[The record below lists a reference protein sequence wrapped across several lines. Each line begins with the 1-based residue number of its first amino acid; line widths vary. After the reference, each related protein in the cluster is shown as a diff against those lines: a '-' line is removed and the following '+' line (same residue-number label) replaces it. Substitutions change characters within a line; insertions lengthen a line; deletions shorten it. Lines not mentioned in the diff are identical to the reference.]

1 MMRWLVCC
9 ALLLLGGCQSM
20 QHSSD
25 TCVALGEQVQQ
36 CLAPL
41 PWQASAQPPV
51 AELLQQ
57 LSVDRAD
64 SHHELTSSLE
74 FTPTQMTVVG
84 LAPLGQALFTVQYD
98 GSTLTS
104 QQSMLLGDNF
114 RPDYLMAMLQL
125 IYWPQAML
133 DKSITGAKLSESRCD
148 GQRCRRLTRG
158 KQLIAEIRYQQ
169 QDTWHSPLV
178 LHLPNAKLQLTIQP
192 L

>member
-1 MMRWLVCC
+1 MMRWLLCC
-9 ALLLLGGCQSM
+9 AVLLLSGCQSL
-20 QHSSD
+20 QQSSD
-25 TCVALGEQVQQ
+25 NCVALSEQVQQ

-41 PWQASAQPPV
+41 PWSASGQPLV
-51 AELLQQ
+51 TELLQQ

-84 LAPLGQALFTVQYD
+84 IAPLGQALFTVQYD

-104 QQSMLLGDNF
+104 QQSLLLGDNF

-125 IYWPQAML
+125 IYWPQTML
-133 DKSITGAKLSESRCD
+133 DKSITGAKLSEGRCD
-148 GQRCRRLTRG
+148 EQRCRRLTRG
-158 KQLIAEIRYQQ
+158 NQLIAEIRYQQ
-169 QDTWHSPLV
+169 PDAWHSAVV
-178 LHLPNAKLQLTIQP
+178 LHLPIAKLQLTIQP